1 MAPISDAVFLRRNN
15 QIQDAIDGQNLKQ
28 ALQLIEKRM
37 KKGEDT
43 RFLKAWKAHVL
54 WRHADEAHHKRG
66 IAETL
71 ELCNAEPPTTDID
84 TLDLLFKTLQKIE
97 GQDATRSNLWERAAK
112 AQPQD
117 LEIQGR
123 WFTYAFESNDW
134 KSAQKAAM
142 SLQKNFPRDRKY
154 YFWAIFLSH
163 LIATDARSSE
173 TDRKLFGT
181 LAYRMISKA
190 AADVPENPQQTSPP
204 RAIQSSEELRLL
216 IKIYEAQGMNSEVVK
231 ILDSDNLGLKS
242 RVVQSDNAFLGFKAS
257 NLVAAQM
264 WEEGIAFV
272 KNLYAISNDEERLK
286 ALREID
292 DWSIWSVLVSATKNA
307 KTPGVAANS
316 EKFAEEFSRLMP
328 KSRNA
333 ALARLDI
340 IVCGIQSGETAAGTL
355 IPACKEYIDN
365 HIHKLYAFN
374 DIRRIVGPNKDHLS
388 TLLDYINQHHAS
400 AGKGNVSKI
409 NALKLDYCLNISG
422 SEHRPSADAIEGFV
436 ARCLELYGASFKEGQ
451 SKKETSKAASSTIE
465 SQPIDDLCILAAM
478 SLLQPTEPHETH
490 ETEIQVS
497 KTSLIRSAAVL
508 DHLCRNSP
516 HNYEALLL
524 LVRIYLLLGAGS
536 LALSTFSKLSVKQ
549 IQFDSVAHI
558 LFTRLSTVH
567 PHSAPPVEGAEY
579 KDFDPLSAFV
589 QGLNF
594 FRNSEVN
601 TMRFRTAGLEEG
613 AYVNTEEIIELR
625 RRLSNSINRRM
636 YALDVRRTQRLA
648 GGDPMGRYDDL
659 ARDSTPVVDS
669 RKFGAFMSCEFVN
682 KPIFEERVRLGPLPR
697 NNWLASARITD
708 QLFST
713 LKGIALQK
721 PLTPDADLPSL
732 EMLSVTDTERDQTSA
747 EKETSLVHVKL
758 LKVALFMAGSKLI
771 TSDQVEA
778 ALSQVEEYLGL
789 KKLELTMNEKSSSSL
804 LSSTTLCVGSENV
817 VAPTWEYFHKSYTLL
832 ETLKALWQLVTL
844 ATKKGGKKLPKERL
858 EKLSA
863 LVPELF
869 EVVRSNARALK
880 QRISASGV
888 LSSLIDL
895 VTQGDQSTRTE
906 KAHQSTFEATLD
918 SSCIELFCG
927 SLMESWEEALDGVLL
942 VKL

>member
-66 IAETL
+66 ITETL

-84 TLDLLFKTLQKIE
+84 TLDILFRTLQKLDGHE
-97 GQDATRSNLWERAAK
+97 TTRSNLWERAAK
-112 AQPQD
+112 VKPQD

-163 LIATDARSSE
+163 LIATDERSSE

-190 AADVPENPQQTSPP
+190 AADVPQKAQESSPP
-204 RAIQSSEELRLL
+204 RAIQTSEELRLL
-216 IKIYEAQGMNSEVVK
+216 IKIYETQGKSSEVVK

-242 RVVQSDNAFLGFKAS
+242 RIVQNDNAFLGFKAA
-257 NLVAAQM
+257 NLIAAQM
-264 WEEGIAFV
+264 WEEGVAFV
-272 KNLYAISNDEERLK
+272 KGLYGVSDNQERLK

-292 DWSIWSVLVSATKNA
+292 DWSIWNLLVTATKNA
-307 KTPGVAANS
+307 KDSGIISDSV
-316 EKFAEEFSRLMP
+316 KFAETFSRTMP

-340 IVCGIQSGETAAGTL
+340 ISHGIQRGEASADSL
-355 IPACKEYIDN
+355 LSASREYIDN

-374 DIRRIVGPNKDHLS
+374 DIRRVIGPNKDHLS
-388 TLLDYINQHHAS
+388 TLLDYINKHHA
-400 AGKGNVSKI
+400 GVEKTNVPAI
-409 NALKLDYCLNISG
+409 NALKLEYCLNISG
-422 SEHRPSADAIEGFV
+422 SDNPSSELIESFAV
-436 ARCLELYGASFKEGQ
+436 RCLEMYDKAFKDGQ
-451 SKKETSKAASSTIE
+451 SKKDPTKEASSTIE

-478 SLLQPTEPHETH
+478 CLLQPTEESETGSK
-490 ETEIQVS
+490 VS
-497 KTSLIRSAAVL
+497 KTSLIRAAAIL
-508 DHLCRNSP
+508 DRLCRDSP

-558 LFTRLSTVH
+558 LLTRLSTIH

-579 KDFDPLSAFV
+579 KDFDPLSAYV

-594 FRNSEVN
+594 FRTSEVN
-601 TMRFRTAGLEEG
+601 TMRYRTAGLDEG

-625 RRLSNSINRRM
+625 RRLSKSINRRL
-636 YALDVRRTQRLA
+636 YALEVRRTQRLA
-648 GGDPMGRYDDL
+648 GGDSMGRYDEL
-659 ARDSTPVVDS
+659 ARDDSPFVDS
-669 RKFGAFMSCEFVN
+669 RKFGAFMSCEFVD
-682 KPIFEERVRLGPLPR
+682 KPPFEERIRLGPLPKT
-697 NNWLASARITD
+697 NWLASARITD
-708 QLFST
+708 RLFSV
-713 LKGIALQK
+713 LKGISLQR
-721 PLTPDADLPSL
+721 PLTAETELPSL
-732 EMLSVTDTERDQTSA
+732 EMLSVSDADDDQTIA
-747 EKETSLVHVKL
+747 EKESCLIHTEM
-758 LKVALFMAGSKLI
+758 LKVALFMAGSKTI
-771 TSDQVEA
+771 TLHQVEG
-778 ALSQVEEYLGL
+778 ALGEAEKYLKA
-789 KKLELTMNEKSSSSL
+789 KKTELTADEKAPSPL
-804 LSSTTLCVGSENV
+804 LSSTALYIGSETPIGPAWN
-817 VAPTWEYFHKSYTLL
+817 YLHRSYTLL
-832 ETLKALWQLVTL
+832 ETAKALWQLVTL
-844 ATKKGGKKLPKERL
+844 AGKRGGKSAKLPKESL
-858 EKLSA
+858 ERVSA
-863 LVPELF
+863 LVPEIYDL
-869 EVVRSNARALK
+869 VRSNARALK
-880 QRISASGV
+880 QRVSAPGV

-895 VTQGDQSTRTE
+895 VIQGDQSAETQ
-906 KAHQSTFEATLD
+906 KSAHHVLESTLD

-927 SLMESWEEALDGVLL
+927 ALMESWEEALDGLLL
-942 VKL
+942 VRL